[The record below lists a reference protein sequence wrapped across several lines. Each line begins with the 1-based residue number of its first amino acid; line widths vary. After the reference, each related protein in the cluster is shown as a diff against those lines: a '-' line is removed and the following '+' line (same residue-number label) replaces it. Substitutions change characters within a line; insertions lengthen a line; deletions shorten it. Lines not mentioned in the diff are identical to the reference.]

1 MDTVKIG
8 DATEI
13 IDTSYSGMITPTVP
27 PSSEVHDWLQK
38 WVIRMQA
45 ALAILPPPEKEALR
59 MAFWAGL
66 QCEVASFFTGIL
78 YHTFTKD
85 SIQVQI
91 TSMIGN
97 TFLKDI
103 QLTIPPLIRKAAATM
118 DEFHSLPQLIVALD
132 ELRAVAF
139 PEGNPPPE
147 IRQDCWVEEW
157 WNNLDSATFPAANV
171 NTFSFLHHLN
181 ILKNNF
187 GSQCSTYFIETDNA
201 D

>member
-1 MDTVKIG
+1 MDTVKSS

-13 IDTSYSGMITPTVP
+13 IDTPSSGMITPPVP
-27 PSSEVHDWLQK
+27 RSSEVHNCLQK

-66 QCEVASFFTGIL
+66 QFEVVSFIAGIL
-78 YHTFTKD
+78 YHTFTKY
-85 SIQVQI
+85 SLQVQI
-91 TSMIGN
+91 TSMIR
-97 TFLKDI
+97 TAFLKDM
-103 QLTIPPLIRKAAATM
+103 QLTIPPLIKKAAAIM
-118 DEFHSLPQLIVALD
+118 DEFHSLPQLILALD

-139 PEGNPPPE
+139 PQGHPPPE
-147 IRQDCWVEEW
+147 IHQDRWVEEW

-171 NTFSFLHHLN
+171 NTFSFLHCFKV
-181 ILKNNF
+181 LKNTF
-187 GSQCSTYFIETDNA
+187 GSQCSTYFIMIDNA